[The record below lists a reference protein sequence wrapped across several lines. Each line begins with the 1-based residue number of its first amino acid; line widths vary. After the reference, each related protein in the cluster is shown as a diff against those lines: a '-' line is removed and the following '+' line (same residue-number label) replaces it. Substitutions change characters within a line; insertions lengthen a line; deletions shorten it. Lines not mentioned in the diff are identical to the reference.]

1 MPMQIEVLVLN
12 GVLDSALAV
21 TRDVIFAANRIARV
35 LAREPPFAQ
44 LTMVSPTAEVVTG
57 TGLLFRPDRVL
68 HGRDR
73 KRSDALIVLG
83 VNAPTREELN
93 AMLARVDAQ
102 TAIALIRRYYAKA
115 VPIVSSCSGTF
126 LCASAGVLDGKCAIT
141 TWWLTPHFRALFPNV
156 ILDETQMVVEAP
168 GITTS
173 GAAMSQVDLMLW
185 FVRKTAGPQIADLC
199 ARYLVVDE
207 RRSQSPYLVR
217 SHVQHTSEEVLRA
230 EAFARKRLRHPI
242 SVQDLARAAK
252 TSMRT
257 LSRRFHETLGL
268 SPVRFLQKLRAEEA
282 LNLRRNTR
290 LSLEQIAERVGYADA
305 GSVRRVWQAEKLQHT
320 R

>member
-1 MPMQIEVLVLN
+1 MQLEVLVLN

-21 TRDVIFAANRIARV
+21 TRDVISAANRIAR
-35 LAREPPFAQ
+35 AIGREPPFQ
-44 LTMVSPTAEVVTG
+44 SLTMVSPTSQVVTG
-57 TGLLFRPDRVL
+57 TGLRFQADRVL
-68 HGRDR
+68 HRRDR
-73 KRSDALIVLG
+73 KTPDVLIVLG

-93 AMLARVDAQ
+93 AMLDRDDSQ
-102 TAIALIRRYYAKA
+102 IAIALIRRYADKK

-126 LCASAGVLDGKCAIT
+126 LCASAGVLDDKRAIT

-156 ILDETQMVVEAP
+156 MLDETQMVVEAR

-217 SHVQHTSEEVLRA
+217 AHVQHTSEEVLRA
-230 EAFARKRLRHPI
+230 EAFARKRLQYPI
-242 SVQDLARAAK
+242 SVQDLARAAN
-252 TSMRT
+252 TSVRT

-290 LSLEQIAERVGYADA
+290 LSLDQIAERVGYADA
-305 GSVRRVWQAEKLQHT
+305 GSVRRVWQAQKMQA
-320 R
+320 RR